1 MKTTFS
7 AGIGRAA
14 VAMLCVLTFSPAA
27 AQTYPARS
35 VTLVV
40 GYAPG
45 GAVDLVARVT
55 GAPLTERLGQSVVIE
70 NIGGASGTVGTAK
83 VVAAR
88 PDGYTL
94 LLGSGSEVS
103 IAKLINPNVTY
114 DGERDLSPISLV
126 GTAPMVLVGGA
137 KLKAETLEQLLAEA
151 RARPGQLNYAS
162 PGIGSP
168 LHLAGELIKMRGG
181 VDISHVPY
189 KGSGPSINDLL
200 GGQIEL
206 AVVAI
211 STGLP
216 HINSGKLKAFGVTEA
231 KRSKVAPTIPAL
243 AENKNLAGVD
253 IGVWY
258 GLFAPAKT
266 PAAILQRLHKDLLE
280 ALKHPKLVST
290 LADQGISIVGSSP
303 AELQAFIRAD
313 TEKYR
318 KIVESA
324 NIRAE

>member
-1 MKTTFS
+1 MKATFS
-7 AGIGRAA
+7 ARMGRAA
-14 VAMLCVLTFSPAA
+14 IAVFCMLMFSAAA
-27 AQTYPARS
+27 AQSYPLRS

-55 GAPLTERLGQSVVIE
+55 GVPLTERLGQSVVIE
-70 NIGGASGTVGTAK
+70 NIGGASGTLGTAK

-103 IAKLINPNVTY
+103 IARLINPNVTY
-114 DGERDLSPISLV
+114 DGERDLAPISLV
-126 GTAPMVLVGGA
+126 GTAPMVLVGGT
-137 KLKAETLEQLLAEA
+137 KLKADTLDELLAQA
-151 RARPGQLNYAS
+151 RAKPGQLTYAS

-168 LHLAGELIKMRGG
+168 LHLAGELINMRGG
-181 VDISHVPY
+181 VKLSHVPY
-189 KGSGPSINDLL
+189 KGSGLSINDLL
-200 GGQIEL
+200 GGQIDL

-211 STGLP
+211 STALP
-216 HINSGKLKAFGVTEA
+216 YINSGKLKAFGVTEA
-231 KRSKVAPTIPAL
+231 KRSQVAPNIPAL
-243 AENKNLAGVD
+243 AENKSLAGVD

-266 PAAILQRLHKDLLE
+266 PTAILQRLHKDLLD